1 MSWTRT
7 LKTTTHTF
15 IFHKI
20 ALLTNQTNLGRSQQ
34 PISLSARCTIFPT
47 NYNHGQKS
55 WDTFAFL
62 EAFSN
67 SHRSNPS
74 PHLTNKVGRVY
85 PEFFVRFLT
94 LHIGKG
100 RENCKKISKT
110 MQCFMTEPRNLL
122 YKLQCFTRISTTEKC
137 GI

>member
-1 MSWTRT
+1 MQYIERIFLTFQHNLTEIYSYKYRLYKRRFSFPSKEVSAMSWTRT

-62 EAFSN
+62 ERFPIHTVPTPPLISQTKLDACIQNFSD
-67 SHRSNPS
+67 
-74 PHLTNKVGRVY
+74 
-85 PEFFVRFLT
+85 F
-94 LHIGKG
+94 
-100 RENCKKISKT
+100 
-110 MQCFMTEPRNLL
+110 
-122 YKLQCFTRISTTEKC
+122 
-137 GI
+137 